1 MGLLLAVDQGTT
13 STRAIAFTPQG
24 VPLTTAQR
32 QLDQHYPQAGWV
44 EHDPER
50 IWSDAVAVLREAI
63 AHANGTIAALGIT
76 NQRETVVVWERSTG
90 RPIHRAIVWQDRRT
104 ADVCAS
110 LLAAGHEPEVQRR
123 TGLLLD
129 PYFSATKIAWIL
141 DHVPGARAAA
151 ERGELACG
159 TIDSFL
165 IWRLTGGRIHVT
177 DATNASRTSLADLRT
192 GEWDDTLLALFRV
205 PRALLP
211 RVVDCSGVI
220 GHSDAAILGES
231 LPIAGVA
238 GDQQAAAIG
247 QACVAPGLAKATFGT
262 GCFVL
267 VHTGTTMPVSRQRL
281 LATIAWRSKDRC
293 AWALEGSIFNAGT
306 AVQWLRDQLGLIR
319 SADETE
325 AIAAALHDAGG
336 VHVVPAFTGLGAPWW
351 DPHARGIITGLTR
364 DTGKAQIIRATLEA
378 VAFQCRD
385 LLDACAADGAPIQRL
400 RVDGGM
406 SRNAWLMQ
414 FLADQC
420 QVPVERPAVT
430 ETTALGAAL
439 LAGMAV
445 GEVADIEALPWQAS
459 VTWTAH
465 ETEAT
470 RANRHAKWLQ
480 AVARARGPAS

>member
-1 MGLLLAVDQGTT
+1 MGLLLALDQGTT
-13 STRAIAFTPQG
+13 STRAIAFTPEG
-24 VPLTTAQR
+24 VPVATAQR
-32 QLDQHYPQAGWV
+32 QLEQHYPQAGWV
-44 EHDPER
+44 EHDPES
-50 IWSDAVAVLREAI
+50 IWNDAVAVLREAI
-63 AHANGTIAALGIT
+63 ANTKQPVAALGIT
-76 NQRETVVVWERSTG
+76 NQRETVVVWERATG

-104 ADVCAS
+104 ADDCAA
-110 LLAAGHEPEVQRR
+110 LRAAGHEPDVQRR

-141 DHVPGARAAA
+141 DHVSGARAAA
-151 ERGELACG
+151 ERGDLACG

-165 IWRLTGGRIHVT
+165 IWRLMGGRIHVT

-192 GEWDDTLLALFRV
+192 GEWDDGLLALFRV

-220 GHSDAAILGES
+220 GHSDTAILGVS

-247 QACVAPGLAKATFGT
+247 QACVTPGLAKATFGT

-267 VHTGTTMPVSRQRL
+267 VHTGTIVPVSRQRL
-281 LATIAWRSKDRC
+281 LSTIAWRIKGRC
-293 AWALEGSIFNAGT
+293 TWALEGSIFNAGT
-306 AVQWLRDQLGLIR
+306 AVQWLRDQLGIIR

-325 AIAAALHDAGG
+325 AIAASLNDAGG
-336 VHVVPAFTGLGAPWW
+336 VHLVPAFTGLGAPWW

-364 DTGKAQIIRATLEA
+364 DSGRAQIIRATLES

-385 LLDACAADGAPIQRL
+385 LLDACAADGVPIQRL

-445 GEVADIEALPWQAS
+445 GEVASIESLPWQAEL
-459 VTWTAH
+459 TLTPQ
-465 ETEAT
+465 ETETSRAT
-470 RANRHAKWLQ
+470 RHTQWLQ
-480 AVARARGPAS
+480 AVARARSNRL